1 MGFPKALFENN
12 IEELS
17 SFSRGLS
24 LPVRISILKILI
36 EKRTWVN
43 NEVFSNLPL
52 TIVTRDRHLQALIN
66 LGLVENIHQSGTMHY
81 RINQTVFNRMI
92 AEFNQL
98 FELYKN

>member
-1 MGFPKALFENN
+1 
-12 IEELS
+12 
-17 SFSRGLS
+17 
-24 LPVRISILKILI
+24 
-36 EKRTWVN
+36 
-43 NEVFSNLPL
+43 
-52 TIVTRDRHLQALIN
+52 LIN